1 MRHGVK
7 KAKLQRTASHR
18 KALLANQAC
27 SLISHGRI
35 TTTLNFGKKSL
46 NEIKDKLVQHGLS
59 LGMQF
64 DAKLLAS
71 PAPASRL
78 RDNGDETRATD
89 LQALI
94 SHNIDAFGDD
104 DDE

>member
-1 MRHGVK
+1 MKPCTSSIAR
-7 KAKLQRTASHR
+7 
-18 KALLANQAC
+18 
-27 SLISHGRI
+27 
-35 TTTLNFGKKSL
+35 
-46 NEIKDKLVQHGLS
+46 KLVQHGLS

-78 RDNGDETRATD
+78 RESNDETRATD